1 MRRRQPGKRLSV
13 GRCAGAR
20 RRISSRTSSPMIE
33 LVWTR
38 QFSRICRRWRR
49 EHPELAPVLRE
60 RLELFERE
68 PWHSSLR
75 THSLSGQLK
84 GLWAIRIT
92 YDHRLVFQFVDD
104 AKTGALLVDIGTHDE
119 VY

>member
-1 MRRRQPGKRLSV
+1 
-13 GRCAGAR
+13 
-20 RRISSRTSSPMIE
+20 MIE

-38 QFSRICRRWRR
+38 QFSRLCRRWCRA
-49 EHPELAPVLRE
+49 HPELAPVLRE

-68 PWHSSLR
+68 PWHPSLR
-75 THSLSGQLK
+75 THALSGQLK

-92 YDHRLVFQFVDD
+92 YDHRLVFQFVDG